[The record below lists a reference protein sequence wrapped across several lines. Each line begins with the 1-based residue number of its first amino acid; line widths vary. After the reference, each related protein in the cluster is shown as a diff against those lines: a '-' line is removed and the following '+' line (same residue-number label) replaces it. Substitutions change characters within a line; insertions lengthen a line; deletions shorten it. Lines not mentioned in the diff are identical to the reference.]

1 MGLIFALHSLGG
13 ALGSFM
19 GGWLFELF
27 ARYDW
32 VWIVSV
38 FLALFAGFLTMLIKE
53 NREPASRA
61 TATSAT
67 A

>member
-1 MGLIFALHSLGG
+1 
-13 ALGSFM
+13 M

-53 NREPASRA
+53 NREPASRPSATPA
-61 TATSAT
+61 TA
-67 A
+67 